1 MTQPTAGRP
10 PKPNE
15 LKRLLGNPGQRPLP
29 DLATITHLPMMKEI
43 PPAPENLQ
51 EHGKKLWERACGM
64 AITWLSPV
72 SDIDAI
78 YNASVLADASEAART
93 KYMATLE
100 ANDGRAF
107 VAINKAYT
115 DSLTSL
121 GFDPISRS
129 RLGVA
134 EVRAATSIDKLL
146 ERRHNRAKVIEPEI
160 IDTEVL
166 EPETIIKDNGETTNN
181 DTE

>member
-1 MTQPTAGRP
+1 
-10 PKPNE
+10 
-15 LKRLLGNPGQRPLP
+15 
-29 DLATITHLPMMKEI
+29 
-43 PPAPENLQ
+43 
-51 EHGKKLWERACGM
+51 
-64 AITWLSPV
+64 
-72 SDIDAI
+72 
-78 YNASVLADASEAART
+78 LADASEAART

-166 EPETIIKDNGETTNN
+166 EPETIITDNGETTNN